1 MPEIK
6 NQYGAE
12 YPYSNRHGRA
22 ANQGQNGFCKTDPV
36 WNLFL
41 GFNPP
46 NLSMRK
52 NEKRVDFFINVWKM
66 KKS

>member
-12 YPYSNRHGRA
+12 YPYSDRHGCA
-22 ANQGQNGFCKTDPV
+22 ANQGQNGFCKTVPV
-36 WNLFL
+36 WNLF
-41 GFNPP
+41 FSSNSP

-52 NEKRVDFFINVWKM
+52 KM
-66 KKS
+66 KKGLIFSLTAEK